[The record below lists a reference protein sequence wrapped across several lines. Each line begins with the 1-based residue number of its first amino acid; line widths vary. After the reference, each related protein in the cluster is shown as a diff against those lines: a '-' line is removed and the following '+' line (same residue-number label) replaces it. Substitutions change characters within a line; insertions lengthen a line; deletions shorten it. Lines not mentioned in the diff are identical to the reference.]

1 MPPDPLYSISVHRRT
16 YSSQCSDKIRFPQL
30 YIKCGVA
37 KSYPGTHTAL
47 QVPML
52 CSEVNV
58 YDIVVSGRCGS
69 LKYQNV
75 AKTKLLAGNPLWA
88 STLIAGLENAME
100 E

>member
-1 MPPDPLYSISVHRRT
+1 
-16 YSSQCSDKIRFPQL
+16 
-30 YIKCGVA
+30 
-37 KSYPGTHTAL
+37 
-47 QVPML
+47 ML

-75 AKTKLLAGNPLWA
+75 AKTKLLTGNPLGV